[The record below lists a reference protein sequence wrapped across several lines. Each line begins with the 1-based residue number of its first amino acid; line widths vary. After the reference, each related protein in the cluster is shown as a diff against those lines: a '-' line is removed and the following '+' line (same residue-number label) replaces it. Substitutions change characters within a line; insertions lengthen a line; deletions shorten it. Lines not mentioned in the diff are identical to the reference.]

1 MPARHHLDQIVGDTI
16 MPTDV
21 RTRRERALAADNVR
35 TRLASLN
42 TALARAADLGLTV
55 DIRQIPSGGNRV
67 SFTATFVAEF
77 LPITWRD

>member
-1 MPARHHLDQIVGDTI
+1 MPARHHLDQVVGDTI
-16 MPTDV
+16 RPTDV
-21 RTRRERALAADNVR
+21 RTRRERAL
-35 TRLASLN
+35 
-42 TALARAADLGLTV
+42 AADLGLTV